1 VSHATEG
8 LRVALA
14 DGMDLEA
21 DAVLAAIGLRPRT
34 DLARRASLTVN
45 RGIVTDRF
53 LAASAPD
60 VYALGDCAEVNGQ
73 VLPFVA
79 PIMHATRALARTL
92 AGMPTA
98 VTYPAMPVV
107 VKTPALP
114 VVVAPPAGSDGAW
127 ETEAAEEG
135 VEARF
140 VDGAGVLT
148 GFALV
153 GAATSRKQALA
164 RQLPPVLA

>member
-1 VSHATEG
+1 
-8 LRVALA
+8 
-14 DGMDLEA
+14 
-21 DAVLAAIGLRPRT
+21 
-34 DLARRASLTVN
+34 
-45 RGIVTDRF
+45 
-53 LAASAPD
+53 
-60 VYALGDCAEVNGQ
+60 
-73 VLPFVA
+73 
-79 PIMHATRALARTL
+79 MHAARALARTL

-153 GAATSRKQALA
+153 GAAASRKQALA